1 MQQAPSPLASRLI
14 SSTCH
19 CCCALQADLKASIKL
34 PIVDG
39 GPVDAFCGYFDVTF
53 GGSEQN
59 PAGEASAAADSSSSK
74 QQQWQTAATAVAAAA
89 AATATGTHGSRGRV

>member
-1 MQQAPSPLASRLI
+1 L
-14 SSTCH
+14 
-19 CCCALQADLKASIKL
+19 LQADLKASIKL

-59 PAGEASAAADSSSSK
+59 PAGEAPR
-74 QQQWQTAATAVAAAA
+74 W
-89 AATATGTHGSRGRV
+89 

>member
-1 MQQAPSPLASRLI
+1 M
-14 SSTCH
+14 
-19 CCCALQADLKASIKL
+19 QADLKAQMKL

-59 PAGEASAAADSSSSK
+59 PAGEDQHSRQAAARAHTYSTLCLQHPQTLYSN
-74 QQQWQTAATAVAAAA
+74 QQQVDLMCA
-89 AATATGTHGSRGRV
+89 